1 MENKQEK
8 MTAAALEALKYI
20 FCPTPGD
27 RVLILSDTF
36 SKNIANAYRG
46 ALEQLHC
53 RTDNFLIEDDLRP
66 LKEIPVDLEKLLP
79 DKTIV
84 LNIIKSIP
92 EEIPFRIKWIFKVE
106 ENNKVKMGH
115 MPGITEDMM
124 LNSVNVDFS
133 RMRLK
138 ADSLK
143 MGLENAEEM
152 HITTQ
157 EGTDITLGI
166 KDRKFT
172 SDIGLE
178 ERRMCNIPCGEIYC
192 APRETEAEGVVVFN
206 ASIGDIG
213 LLNSPLKVLIH
224 EGKITKFES
233 ADDDLVKRITV
244 LSEVDVES
252 KLIGELG
259 IGLNAGAR
267 ITGNMLE
274 DEKALGTA
282 HIAFGNNEDFPGG
295 KNRSRIHRDYLFFRP
310 TFEVKYKNGNKKYLI
325 KDGSII
331 PIEFKPILDF

>member
-1 MENKQEK
+1 MENRQEK
-8 MTAAALEALKYI
+8 MTASALEALKYI
-20 FCPTPGD
+20 FSPTPAD
-27 RVLILSDTF
+27 RVLMLSDTF
-36 SKNIANAYRG
+36 SKNIADAFRE

-53 RTDNFLIEDDLRP
+53 RTENFLIEDNSRP
-66 LKEIPVDLEKLLP
+66 LKEIPVELEKLLP
-79 DKTIV
+79 EKTIV

-133 RMRLK
+133 RMSLK
-138 ADSLK
+138 AESLK
-143 MGLENAEEM
+143 MGFENAEEL

-178 ERRMCNIPCGEIYC
+178 ERKMCNVPCGEIYC
-192 APRETEAEGVVVFN
+192 APEETEAEGVIVFN

-213 LLNSPLKVLIH
+213 LLKSPLKVFVH
-224 EGKITKFES
+224 KGKITKFES
-233 ADDDLVKRITV
+233 TDNDLVQRITA
-244 LSEVDVES
+244 LSEIDEEAKV
-252 KLIGELG
+252 IGELG
-259 IGLNAGAR
+259 IGLNPGAR

-274 DEKALGTA
+274 DEKALGTV